1 MDQKMNPRLLKLL
14 TLACF
19 IGLVLG
25 IAGVTTANDNET
37 TYHAHGMVKA
47 SMGIFL
53 AAFVIIVLAC
63 SWLYAELRY
72 NLRVFQK
79 RLFFASG
86 LSYPFLLVRLIY
98 SAISDYTTNPDFS
111 VLDGNATIYL
121 CMSVLEEIIAVGLTM
136 VLGMSAVLQRDF
148 VKPTPKPI
156 VEQAELRQDIAD
168 EHDGAYN

>member
-1 MDQKMNPRLLKLL
+1 MDQRMNARLLQLL

-25 IAGVTTANDNET
+25 IAGVSTANDNET

-53 AAFVIIVLAC
+53 AAFVIILLAYG
-63 SWLYAELRY
+63 WLYTKLRY

-79 RLFFASG
+79 RLCLASA

-121 CMSVLEEIIAVGLTM
+121 CMSVLEEIIAIGLTM

-148 VKPTPKPI
+148 VKPTPKPTG
-156 VEQAELRQDIAD
+156 EQAELRRDIAGGY
-168 EHDGAYN
+168 DGAYN